1 MVDVGDARAVAV
13 ALGAADCNHKHS
25 VREDLRLESQATA
38 GLLIE
43 ALVHPCENQK
53 QDWPALHSEVPLL
66 HEQVYGSIVPLQCMQ
81 NVSEK

>member
-1 MVDVGDARAVAV
+1 MEV
-13 ALGAADCNHKHS
+13 
-25 VREDLRLESQATA
+25 
-38 GLLIE
+38 
-43 ALVHPCENQK
+43 LVHPCENQK